1 MIISKKNFKNN
12 KKKKGGFTLIEL
24 VAVLAIIG
32 ILSAALTPKIGG
44 YITEAK
50 KAKILNEAKTI
61 VTAYESISFKNTGLP
76 TDPTV
81 AQVIDKASDLIP
93 EKAIS
98 KLPDDFTI
106 THCKNILD
114 TERYTFTYKDGIVG
128 EPQQI
133 TPSDTSGS

>member
-50 KAKILNEAKTI
+50 KTKILSEAKTI
-61 VTAYESISFKNTGLP
+61 VTAYESISFKNTNLDEDPFVNDVKSEAGESLLP
-76 TDPTV
+76 KS
-81 AQVIDKASDLIP
+81 ISDALDNF
-93 EKAIS
+93 KIS
-98 KLPDDFTI
+98 D
-106 THCKNILD
+106 CKNILD
-114 TERYTFTYKDGIVG
+114 TENYTFTYKDGIVG
-128 EPQQI
+128 EPELI
-133 TPSDTSGS
+133 KPSDTSGS